1 MNPAAAVEPTPEM
14 QKKGRFSRSE
24 FIRADLPVA
33 VRCFFSL
40 LPADPLRMVLTSRD
54 GTVMIGTPSTCRRPS
69 GYRKAS
75 NRRDLERT
83 IEPFGQMVA
92 IHDFHL
98 KKESRMN
105 IYVGNLAFTITEDEL
120 RQAFEAFGKV
130 DTATIIK
137 DKYSGQSKGFG
148 FVEMPSGDEAQ
159 AAIEGLN
166 GKDLKG

>member
-1 MNPAAAVEPTPEM
+1 
-14 QKKGRFSRSE
+14 
-24 FIRADLPVA
+24 
-33 VRCFFSL
+33 
-40 LPADPLRMVLTSRD
+40 
-54 GTVMIGTPSTCRRPS
+54 
-69 GYRKAS
+69 
-75 NRRDLERT
+75 
-83 IEPFGQMVA
+83 
-92 IHDFHL
+92 
-98 KKESRMN
+98 MN

-166 GKDLKG
+166 GKDLKGRSLNVNEARPRAEKRGGGRRY